1 MRFFPWVD
9 FQYMAI
15 ALFLGVVAAILAY
28 LVWGAQ
34 PAAGKKAA
42 AEKHGEEHGRNP
54 VPPVLIFVYT
64 VFAAW
69 AFFYVIYVHLTGYRF

>member
-15 ALFLGVVAAILAY
+15 ALFLGVIAGILAY
-28 LVWGAQ
+28 LAWGTF
-34 PAAGKKAA
+34 PAARKKAA
-42 AEKHGEEHGRNP
+42 AESHGEDHVHNP
-54 VPPVLIFVYT
+54 VPPILIFVYA